1 MNNIEEI
8 KNRVDIVDLVSENV
22 KLRHSGKNYTGF
34 CPFHANTRTAAFV
47 VWPETGTWRCFG
59 ECNEG
64 GDIFRYIMKR
74 EGVDFKE
81 ALKMLAERAG
91 IELQPLS
98 PAAKEESER
107 SEVLRKIL
115 EETVVF
121 YRHQLRNTDAG
132 HAAQEYLRSK
142 RGITAETEE
151 VWGLGYAPDSWDAL
165 MNHFKQ
171 KGYPVQDLV
180 DAGLVSEREDGRVY
194 DRFRHRLMIP
204 IRDINGKMAGFGGRV
219 LNPDDLPKFMNSP
232 QTILFDKSAIL
243 FGLDRARKAIRST
256 NQAVIVEGYFDVIV
270 PHQEG
275 FENLVSP
282 MGTALT
288 EAQMRQ
294 LKRFTRQFVMALD
307 PDAAGQKATLRGL
320 EVAREALDHEGDP
333 VFNARGLL
341 RYESRLKADLRV
353 STLPDDLD
361 PDEIVL
367 RDKQEWQQIV
377 NSARPIIY
385 HVLDTLIVD
394 QDIEDPKVKSSIASQ
409 VLPLVRDIPNPIER
423 DAYRQ
428 YIARTLKIDERALA
442 ETSPSQRKSR
452 RIPRRTQQEQASAI
466 ATHQVQTASEQG
478 KLYHLEQEII
488 AFLCK
493 APELRFRIDRFLR
506 ECGLQHLSLSD
517 FIHTENQEMI
527 KIIFDS
533 LLQDEEE
540 PVDYISE
547 KIDITQLITEV
558 NHSPL
563 PEEDEKK
570 PVSRMRQL
578 EETARLI
585 LLARQLNI
593 NQEIQQLRFLQSEQ
607 QSQIKEADPPDQ
619 TMLTRL
625 VELIRARGLV
635 DRALALPIKIT

>member
-91 IELQPLS
+91 IELQPLT
-98 PAAKEESER
+98 PAAKEENER

-132 HAAQEYLRSK
+132 HTAQEYLRSK

-151 VWGLGYAPDSWDAL
+151 IWGLGYAPDSWDAL
-165 MNHFKQ
+165 INHFKQ
-171 KGYPVQDLV
+171 KDYPIQDLI
-180 DAGLVSEREDGRVY
+180 DAGLVSDREDGRVY

-204 IRDINGKMAGFGGRV
+204 IRDIHGKMAGFGGRV
-219 LNPDDLPKFMNSP
+219 LNPDDMPKFMNSP
-232 QTILFDKSAIL
+232 QTILFDKSEIL
-243 FGLDRARKAIRST
+243 FGLDRARKAIRSA

-341 RYESRLKADLRV
+341 YYESRLKADLRV

-367 RDKQEWQQIV
+367 RDKEEWQHIV
-377 NSARPIIY
+377 NNARPIIY
-385 HVLDTLIVD
+385 HVLDALIAD
-394 QDIEDPKVKSSIASQ
+394 QDIDDPKVKSSIAAQ
-409 VLPLVRDIPNPIER
+409 VLPLVKDIANPIER

-452 RIPRRTQQEQASAI
+452 RAPRESQQEQASNI
-466 ATHQVQTASEQG
+466 ATQQIETANEQG

-493 APELRFRIDRFLR
+493 EPEIRFRIDRFLR

-517 FIHTENQEMI
+517 FMHTENQEMI
-527 KIIFDS
+527 KIILES
-533 LLQDEEE
+533 LEQDTLE
-540 PVDYISE
+540 PVDYISDR
-547 KIDITQLITEV
+547 IDISQLITEV

-570 PVSRMRQL
+570 PVPHMRQL
-578 EETARLI
+578 EETTRLI
-585 LLARQLNI
+585 LLARQINI
-593 NQEIQQLRFLQSEQ
+593 NQEIKQLRFLQTEQ
-607 QSQIKEADPPDQ
+607 QSQTVETTLPDQ
-619 TMLTRL
+619 TVLSRL

-635 DRALALPIKIT
+635 DRALAQSIKIE

>member
-91 IELQPLS
+91 IELQPLTS
-98 PAAKEESER
+98 AAKEENER

-132 HAAQEYLRSK
+132 HTAQEYLRSK

-151 VWGLGYAPDSWDAL
+151 IWGLGYAPDSWDAL
-165 MNHFKQ
+165 INHFKQ
-171 KGYPVQDLV
+171 KDYPIQDLI
-180 DAGLVSEREDGRVY
+180 DAGLVSDREDGRVY

-204 IRDINGKMAGFGGRV
+204 IRDIHGKMAGFGGRV
-219 LNPDDLPKFMNSP
+219 LNPDDMPKFMNSP
-232 QTILFDKSAIL
+232 QTILFDKSEIL
-243 FGLDRARKAIRST
+243 FGLDRARKAIRSA

-341 RYESRLKADLRV
+341 YYESRLKADLRV

-367 RDKQEWQQIV
+367 RDKEEWQHIV

-385 HVLDTLIVD
+385 HVLDALIAD
-394 QDIEDPKVKSSIASQ
+394 QDIDDPKVKSSIAAQ
-409 VLPLVRDIPNPIER
+409 VLPLVKDIANPIER

-452 RIPRRTQQEQASAI
+452 RAPRESQQEQASNI
-466 ATHQVQTASEQG
+466 ATQQIETANEQG

-493 APELRFRIDRFLR
+493 EPEIRFRIDRFLR

-517 FIHTENQEMI
+517 FMHTENQEMI
-527 KIIFDS
+527 KIILES
-533 LLQDEEE
+533 LEQDTLE
-540 PVDYISE
+540 PVDYISDR
-547 KIDITQLITEV
+547 IDISQLITEV

-570 PVSRMRQL
+570 PVPHMRQL
-578 EETARLI
+578 EETTRLI
-585 LLARQLNI
+585 LLARQINI
-593 NQEIQQLRFLQSEQ
+593 NQEIKQLRFLQTEQ
-607 QSQIKEADPPDQ
+607 QSQTVETTLPDQ
-619 TMLTRL
+619 TLLSRL

-635 DRALALPIKIT
+635 DRALAQSIKIE

>member
-91 IELQPLS
+91 IELQPLTS
-98 PAAKEESER
+98 AAKEENER

-132 HAAQEYLRSK
+132 HTAQEYLRSK

-151 VWGLGYAPDSWDAL
+151 IWGLGYAPDSWDAL
-165 MNHFKQ
+165 INHFKQ
-171 KGYPVQDLV
+171 KDYPIQDLI
-180 DAGLVSEREDGRVY
+180 DAGLVSDREDGRVY

-204 IRDINGKMAGFGGRV
+204 IRDIHGKMAGFGGRV
-219 LNPDDLPKFMNSP
+219 LNPDDMPKFMNSP
-232 QTILFDKSAIL
+232 QTILFDKSEIL
-243 FGLDRARKAIRST
+243 FGLDRARKAIRSA

-341 RYESRLKADLRV
+341 YYESRLKADLRV

-367 RDKQEWQQIV
+367 RDKEEWQHIV
-377 NSARPIIY
+377 NNARPIIY
-385 HVLDTLIVD
+385 HVLDALIAD
-394 QDIEDPKVKSSIASQ
+394 QDIDDPKVKSSIAAQ
-409 VLPLVRDIPNPIER
+409 VLPLVKDIANPIER

-452 RIPRRTQQEQASAI
+452 RAPRESQQEQASNI
-466 ATHQVQTASEQG
+466 ATQQIETANEQG

-493 APELRFRIDRFLR
+493 EPEIRFRIDRFLR

-517 FIHTENQEMI
+517 FMHTENQEMI
-527 KIIFDS
+527 KIILES
-533 LLQDEEE
+533 LEQDTLE
-540 PVDYISE
+540 PVDYISDR
-547 KIDITQLITEV
+547 IDISQLITEV

-570 PVSRMRQL
+570 PVPHMRQL
-578 EETARLI
+578 EETTRLI
-585 LLARQLNI
+585 LLARQINI
-593 NQEIQQLRFLQSEQ
+593 NQEIKQLRFLQTEQ
-607 QSQIKEADPPDQ
+607 QSQTVETTLPDQ
-619 TMLTRL
+619 TVLSRL

-635 DRALALPIKIT
+635 DRALAQSIKIE

>member
-91 IELQPLS
+91 IELQPLT
-98 PAAKEESER
+98 PAAKEENER

-132 HAAQEYLRSK
+132 HTAQEYLRSK

-151 VWGLGYAPDSWDAL
+151 IWGLGYAPDSWDAL
-165 MNHFKQ
+165 INHFKQ
-171 KGYPVQDLV
+171 KDYPIQDLI
-180 DAGLVSEREDGRVY
+180 DAGLVSDREDGRVY

-204 IRDINGKMAGFGGRV
+204 IRDIHGKMAGFGGRV
-219 LNPDDLPKFMNSP
+219 LNPDDMPKFMNSP
-232 QTILFDKSAIL
+232 QTILFDKSEIL
-243 FGLDRARKAIRST
+243 FGLDRARKAIRSA

-341 RYESRLKADLRV
+341 YYESRLKADLRV

-367 RDKQEWQQIV
+367 RDKEEWQHIV

-385 HVLDTLIVD
+385 HVLDALIAD
-394 QDIEDPKVKSSIASQ
+394 QDIDDPKVKSSIAAQ
-409 VLPLVRDIPNPIER
+409 VLPLVKDIANPIER

-452 RIPRRTQQEQASAI
+452 RAPRESQQEQASNI
-466 ATHQVQTASEQG
+466 ATQQIETANEQG

-493 APELRFRIDRFLR
+493 EPEIRFRIDRFLR

-517 FIHTENQEMI
+517 FMHTENQEMI
-527 KIIFDS
+527 KIILES
-533 LLQDEEE
+533 LEQDTLE
-540 PVDYISE
+540 PVDYISDR
-547 KIDITQLITEV
+547 IDISQLITEV

-570 PVSRMRQL
+570 PVPHMRQL
-578 EETARLI
+578 EETTRLI
-585 LLARQLNI
+585 LLARQINI
-593 NQEIQQLRFLQSEQ
+593 NQEIKQLRFLQTEQ
-607 QSQIKEADPPDQ
+607 QSQTVETTLPDQ
-619 TMLTRL
+619 TLLSRL

-635 DRALALPIKIT
+635 DRALAQSIKIE